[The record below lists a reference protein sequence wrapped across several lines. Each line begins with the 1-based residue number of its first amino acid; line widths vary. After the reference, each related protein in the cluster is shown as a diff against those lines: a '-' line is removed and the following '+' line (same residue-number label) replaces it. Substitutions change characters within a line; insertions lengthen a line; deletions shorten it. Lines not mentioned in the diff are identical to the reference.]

1 MNNLGV
7 LDFEVI
13 IIIIMMILDIIVGT
27 IDHDFYSKDANSGG
41 AIKGLINKVAIA
53 SFLIFLLLIIH
64 LNDWDEF
71 KGVSNIINYIRS
83 GADAVT
89 VMLIYFELA
98 SVLAHME
105 NITGIDFSKIPAVKQ
120 ELDQKA
126 LKAHNYHKNLEK
138 MKEESVT
145 HETTDK

>member
-1 MNNLGV
+1 
-7 LDFEVI
+7 
-13 IIIIMMILDIIVGT
+13 
-27 IDHDFYSKDANSGG
+27 
-41 AIKGLINKVAIA
+41 
-53 SFLIFLLLIIH
+53 
-64 LNDWDEF
+64 
-71 KGVSNIINYIRS
+71 
-83 GADAVT
+83 
-89 VMLIYFELA
+89 MLIYFELA

-126 LKAHNYHKNLEK
+126 LKAHNYHKSLEK

>member
-1 MNNLGV
+1 MNDLGIV
-7 LDFEVI
+7 DFEVI

-27 IDHDFYSKDANSGG
+27 IDHDFFSKDANSGG
-41 AIKGLINKVAIA
+41 AIKGLISKVAIG
-53 SFLIFLLLIIH
+53 SFLIFLLIVIH
-64 LNDWDEF
+64 LNDWNEF
-71 KGVSNIINYIRS
+71 KGVNDIINYIRS
-83 GADAVT
+83 GGDAIT

-126 LKAHNYHKNLEK
+126 LKAHNYHKSLEK
-138 MKEESVT
+138 MREESVT
-145 HETTDK
+145 HATKDK

>member
-1 MNNLGV
+1 M
-7 LDFEVI
+7 
-13 IIIIMMILDIIVGT
+13 
-27 IDHDFYSKDANSGG
+27 
-41 AIKGLINKVAIA
+41 
-53 SFLIFLLLIIH
+53 LLIVH
-64 LNDWDEF
+64 LNDWNEF